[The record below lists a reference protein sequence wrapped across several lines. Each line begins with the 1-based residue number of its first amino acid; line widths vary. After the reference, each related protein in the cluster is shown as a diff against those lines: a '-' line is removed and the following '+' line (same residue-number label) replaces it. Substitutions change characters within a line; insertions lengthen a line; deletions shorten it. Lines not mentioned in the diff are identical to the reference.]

1 MDVLARITKKKTKLG
16 FLLGYSGKHIHMPIE
31 LIQQAESMGY
41 DSVWTAE
48 AYGNDAVT
56 SAAYVLAQTS
66 KIRVGTA
73 IMQMPARTPAMCA
86 MTAMSLD
93 QLSGGR
99 FIVGLGASGP
109 QVVEGWHGVPYGKP
123 VTRTKEYIQIMRKI
137 FEREGPVEF
146 DGQIYQMPNQSEGT
160 TGLGKPLKSILAA
173 TDIPIYTA
181 SITPAGLRCAGEV
194 ADGVFPVWMDP
205 NKYDVLGESI
215 EQGFE
220 KAGNGKSLKDFDIAP
235 FVTVAMNDD
244 LDAAYDALRPWLA
257 LYIGGMGAKNKNFYH
272 EYATR
277 LGYGDAANQI
287 QELYLSGKKPEAEAL
302 VPNELLDEVSLIG
315 PRERIIERLGPW
327 KEAGKRGEVGSML
340 LGVQDPVVLELLANE
355 ML

>member
-1 MDVLARITKKKTKLG
+1 MKLG

-56 SAAYVLAQTS
+56 SAAWVLANTS

-146 DGQIYQMPNQSEGT
+146 DGQMYQMPNQSEGT

-302 VPNELLDEVSLIG
+302 VPYELLDEVSLIG

>member
-1 MDVLARITKKKTKLG
+1 MKLG
-16 FLLGYSGKHIHMPIE
+16 FLLGYSGKHIHIPME

-48 AYGNDAVT
+48 AYGNDSVT

-137 FEREGPVEF
+137 FERDGPVEF
-146 DGQIYQMPNQSEGT
+146 DGQMYQMPNQSEGT

-173 TDIPIYTA
+173 ASDIPIYTA

-215 EQGFE
+215 ERGFE
-220 KAGNGKSLKDFDIAP
+220 KAGNGKSLEDFDVAP

-272 EYATR
+272 DYATR
-277 LGYGDAANQI
+277 LGYGDAADQI

>member
-1 MDVLARITKKKTKLG
+1 MKLG
-16 FLLGYSGKHIHMPIE
+16 FLLGYSGKHIHIPID

-137 FEREGPVEF
+137 FERDGPVEF
-146 DGQIYQMPNQSEGT
+146 DGQMYQMPNQSEGT

-181 SITPAGLRCAGEV
+181 SITPAGLRGAADV
-194 ADGVFPVWMDP
+194 ADGVFPVWMAP
-205 NKYDVLGESI
+205 TKYDVLGESI

-220 KAGNGKSLKDFDIAP
+220 KAGSGKGLKDFDIAP

>member
-1 MDVLARITKKKTKLG
+1 MKLG

-48 AYGNDAVT
+48 AYGNDAGT
-56 SAAYVLAQTS
+56 SAAWVLANTS

>member
-1 MDVLARITKKKTKLG
+1 MKLG

-302 VPNELLDEVSLIG
+302 VPDELLDEVSLIG

>member
-1 MDVLARITKKKTKLG
+1 MKLG

-56 SAAYVLAQTS
+56 SAAYVLAQTN

-146 DGQIYQMPNQSEGT
+146 DGQMYQMPNQSEGT

-235 FVTVAMNDD
+235 FVTVAMNEH

-340 LGVQDPVVLELLANE
+340 LGAQDPVVLELLANE

>member
-1 MDVLARITKKKTKLG
+1 MKLG
-16 FLLGYSGKHIHMPIE
+16 FLLGYSGKQIHIPID
-31 LIQQAESMGY
+31 LIKQAESMGF

-56 SAAYVLAQTS
+56 SASWVLAQTE

-73 IMQMPARTPAMCA
+73 IMQMPARSPAMCA
-86 MTAMSLD
+86 MTAMSLH

-99 FIVGLGASGP
+99 FIAGLGASGP

-137 FEREGPVEF
+137 MQRDGPVEF
-146 DGQIYQMPNQSEGT
+146 DGKVYQMPNKSEGT
-160 TGLGKPLKSILAA
+160 TGLGKPLKSILQACP
-173 TDIPIYTA
+173 DVPIYTA

-205 NKYDVLGESI
+205 NKYEIIGEHI
-215 EQGFE
+215 EAGFA
-220 KAGNGKSLKDFDIAP
+220 KAGNGKSLADFEVAP
-235 FVTVAMNDD
+235 FVMVAANDD
-244 LDAAYDALRPWLA
+244 LDAAYDSLRPWIA
-257 LYIGGMGAKNKNFYH
+257 LYIGGMGAKGKNFYH
-272 EYATR
+272 EYTTR
-277 LGYGDAANQI
+277 LGYGDAADRI
-287 QELYLSGKKPEAEAL
+287 QDLYLSGQKAEAEAQ
-302 VPNELLDEVSLIG
+302 VPKELLDEVALIG
-315 PRERIIERLGPW
+315 SHDRIRERLAPW

-340 LGVQDPVVLELLANE
+340 LSVHDPAILELFAKE

>member
-1 MDVLARITKKKTKLG
+1 MKLG
-16 FLLGYSGKHIHMPIE
+16 FLLGYSGKHIHIPME

-48 AYGNDAVT
+48 AYGNDSVT

-137 FEREGPVEF
+137 FKREGPVEF
-146 DGQIYQMPNQSEGT
+146 DGQMYQMPNQSEGT

-173 TDIPIYTA
+173 ASDIPIYTA

-215 EQGFE
+215 ERGFE
-220 KAGNGKSLKDFDIAP
+220 KAGNGKSLKDFDVAP

-272 EYATR
+272 DYATR
-277 LGYGDAANQI
+277 LGYGDAADQI
-287 QELYLSGKKPEAEAL
+287 QELYLSGKKSEAEAL

>member
-1 MDVLARITKKKTKLG
+1 MKLG
-16 FLLGYSGKHIHMPIE
+16 FLLGYSGKHIHIPID

-56 SAAYVLAQTS
+56 SAAWVLAQTS

-146 DGQIYQMPNQSEGT
+146 DGQMYQMPNQSEGT
-160 TGLGKPLKSILAA
+160 TGLGKPLKSILAAA

-205 NKYDVLGESI
+205 NKYSVLGDAI

-220 KAGNGKSLKDFDIAP
+220 KAGNGKGLKDFDVAP

-244 LDAAYDALRPWLA
+244 LDAAFDALRPWLA

-277 LGYGDAANQI
+277 LGYGDAADQI
-287 QELYLSGKKPEAEAL
+287 QDLYLSGNKSEAEAL
-302 VPNELLDEVSLIG
+302 VPNELLDEVSLVG